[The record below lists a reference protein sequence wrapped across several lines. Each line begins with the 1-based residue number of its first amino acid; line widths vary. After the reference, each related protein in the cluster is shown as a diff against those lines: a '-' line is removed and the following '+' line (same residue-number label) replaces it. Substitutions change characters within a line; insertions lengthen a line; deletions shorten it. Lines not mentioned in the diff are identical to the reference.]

1 MCINQLFKQNNGYYK
16 EELDRYISNTLYRHE
31 FRFNNKRRL
40 WHIKNNKKLFDW
52 ATRMGVDI

>member
-1 MCINQLFKQNNGYYK
+1 MCINQFFK
-16 EELDRYISNTLYRHE
+16 EEYNKEVLDRYVIKTHKHE

-52 ATRMGVDI
+52 VTRMGVDICP